1 MIRGFVR
8 RRAKKRLAAAGADP
22 RLLAYLD
29 LDLAPDKRAD
39 LDDVRF
45 VVLDCETTG
54 LDPEHDRVISLSAV
68 AVQDGAVHMHDRYET
83 TIAGDSVGGHS
94 AAPVHGLVTADLQSG
109 LRESEAVLG
118 FVEFLGDSVLVAHHA
133 AFDTTVLSRALARL
147 DAPGLENPVVDTG
160 HLARRLEK
168 GPVFDAPV
176 PREARSL
183 DALAARFGFDIPHRH
198 SASGDALV
206 TAFVLLALLPRARA
220 RGIHRLGDLL
230 AR

>member
-29 LDLAPDKRAD
+29 LDLSPDKRRD

-54 LDPEHDRVISLSAV
+54 LDPETDRVISVAAV
-68 AVQDGAVHMHDRYET
+68 AVEGGAVNLADRFEA
-83 TIAGDSVGGHS
+83 IVESESVGGHS
-94 AAPVHGLVTADLQSG
+94 AAPVHGLVTADLRGG
-109 LRESEAVLG
+109 LPEAEAVLG
-118 FVEFLGDSVLVAHHA
+118 FVEFLGASVLVAHHA

-147 DAPGLENPVVDTG
+147 DAPGLENAVVDTG

-168 GPVFDAPV
+168 GPVFDAPM
-176 PREARSL
+176 PSEARSL
-183 DALAARFGFDIPHRH
+183 DALAARFGFDIPNRH

-206 TAFVLLALLPRARA
+206 TAFVLLALLRRA
-220 RGIHRLGDLL
+220 RGRGIHTLGDLL
-230 AR
+230 SR